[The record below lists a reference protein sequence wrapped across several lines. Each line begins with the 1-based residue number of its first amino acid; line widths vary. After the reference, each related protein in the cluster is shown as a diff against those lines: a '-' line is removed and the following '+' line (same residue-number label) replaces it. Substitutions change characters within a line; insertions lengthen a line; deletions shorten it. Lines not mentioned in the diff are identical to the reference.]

1 MTLKV
6 MCRCQC
12 GRILKTAESTCSCR
26 CQTPLQQTQMRGEEL
41 MNCRMGFCQEF
52 EVMVHTSPGPT
63 CGTFNRLRLS
73 LIGSQ
78 GETPP
83 VTVNDGHHLLP
94 GSTCLVL
101 VRPSGPLGRVV
112 LVRLQLEV
120 QTGFPN
126 VDWHCNRVELRQ
138 RVKGQEPR
146 PNGSDTQ
153 VFLCDKWLRTADG
166 DVELRSGKLCLLEEE
181 TEERVKQHRLSQLQR
196 QRELIRWCVFIEG
209 APQCVD
215 LKSVSDLGPNL
226 SYKHISP
233 SIDMHYLRGFTS
245 RAEPWS
251 SFSELETAFAFSGHQ
266 NNIAKFVK
274 AHWME
279 EWYFGHQCLNG
290 CNPLLLRRTHLIPPN
305 LAVTSDMLR
314 PFLPA
319 DSSLEEELQRGNIYL
334 LDYKL
339 LDGLEGNQ
347 INGKQTYLS
356 APLCL
361 LHLNQR
367 GQVVPIAIQL
377 QQTPG
382 PQNPV
387 FLPSDPSCDW
397 LLAKIWVHSADFQGH
412 QLVSHYMRTHM
423 MAELCCIA
431 TLRQLPEHHPLHQL
445 LMPHIRT
452 SLQINMQAR
461 ASLLAANGTFDQA
474 VGSGLKTI
482 PEILCRA
489 SATIHYRSMCVP
501 DDLLDRG
508 VDKLPHSFYAQDARK
523 IWDVLYRFVLGW
535 VQLYYR
541 EDKDVQND
549 SELQNWITDINTHGF
564 SQNAGFPPCFQTE
577 AEVSKFVTMVI
588 YSCSALHA
596 AVNFS
601 QLDFALWMP
610 NCPAAMMR
618 PPLQAKGAVTEQDIL
633 SFLPDINSTNRVL
646 MTLTVLSQPGVDFVP
661 LCHYREAVFKF
672 DDHRRLLD
680 KMQAELQAITDDIT
694 ERNRH
699 LELPYTYL
707 CPSDIENSVA
717 I

>member
-1 MTLKV
+1 
-6 MCRCQC
+6 
-12 GRILKTAESTCSCR
+12 
-26 CQTPLQQTQMRGEEL
+26 
-41 MNCRMGFCQEF
+41 MGFCQEF

-94 GSTCLVL
+94 GS
-101 VRPSGPLGRVV
+101 V

-166 DVELRSGKLCLLEEE
+166 DVELRSGK
-181 TEERVKQHRLSQLQR
+181 
-196 QRELIRWCVFIEG
+196 WCVFIEG

-226 SYKHISP
+226 SYKHIP

-266 NNIAKFVK
+266 NNIAFVK

-461 ASLLAANGTFDQA
+461 ASLLAANGTFDQLQA

-482 PEILCRA
+482 PEILRRA

-523 IWDVLYRFVLGW
+523 IWDVLYFVLGW

-541 EDKDVQND
+541 GDKDVQND
-549 SELQNWITDINTHGF
+549 SELQNWITD
-564 SQNAGFPPCFQTE
+564 FPPCFQTE

-601 QLDFALWMP
+601 QLQLDFALWMP

-618 PPLQAKGAVTEQDIL
+618 PPPQAKGAVTEQDIL

-672 DDHRRLLD
+672 DDHCRLLD

>member
-6 MCRCQC
+6 MCRRQC
-12 GRILKTAESTCSCR
+12 GRSLKTAERTCSCR
-26 CQTPLQQTQMRGEEL
+26 CQTPLQQTQKRGEEL
-41 MNCRMGFCQEF
+41 LNCRMGFCQEF
-52 EVMVHTSPGPT
+52 EVTVHTSPGPT
-63 CGTFNRLRLS
+63 CGTYNRLRLS

-83 VTVNDGHHLLP
+83 ITVNDDHHLLP

-126 VDWHCNRVELRQ
+126 LDWHCNRVELRQ
-138 RVKGQEPR
+138 RAKGQEPR
-146 PNGSDTQ
+146 PDGSETQ

-166 DVELRSGKLCLLEEE
+166 DVELRSGKLCLLAEE

-196 QRELIRWCVFIEG
+196 QRQLIRWGVFIEG
-209 APQCVD
+209 TPQCLD
-215 LKSVSDLGPNL
+215 LKSLSDLGPNL
-226 SYKHISP
+226 SYTHISP
-233 SIDMHYLRGFTS
+233 SIDLHYLKGFAG
-245 RAEPWS
+245 RAEPWT
-251 SFSELETAFAFSGHQ
+251 SFSELETAFALSGHQ

-279 EWYFGHQCLNG
+279 EWYFGYQSLNG
-290 CNPLLLRRTHLIPPN
+290 CNPLLLRQTHLIPPN

-339 LDGLEGNQ
+339 LDGLEGNR

-361 LHLNQR
+361 LHLNEL

-461 ASLLAANGTFDQA
+461 ASLLAANGPFDQA

-482 PEILCRA
+482 PDILRRA
-489 SATIHYRSMCVP
+489 SATIHYRSLCVP

-508 VDKLPHSFYAQDARK
+508 VDKLPHSFYAQDAQR

-535 VQLYYR
+535 VQLYYGG
-541 EDKDVQND
+541 DKDVQND
-549 SELQNWITDINTHGF
+549 SELQNWIADINTHGF

-588 YSCSALHA
+588 FSCSALHA

-601 QLDFALWMP
+601 QLDFALWLP

-618 PPLQAKGAVTEQDIL
+618 PPPQAKGAVTEQDIL
-633 SFLPDINSTNRVL
+633 SFLPDINSANRVL
-646 MTLTVLSQPGVDFVP
+646 MTLAMLSQPGVDFVP
-661 LCHYREAVFKF
+661 LCHYREAVFRV
-672 DDHRRLLD
+672 DAHRRLLEEV
-680 KMQAELQAITDDIT
+680 QAELQVITDDIT

-699 LELPYTYL
+699 LELPYAYL
-707 CPSDIENSVA
+707 CPSGIENSVA